1 MYEVEL
7 KFPLIDAQAVL
18 RALDLCGASES
29 RTVEQ
34 SDLYFNHPAR
44 DFAGS
49 DEALR
54 IRSVGQEHCVTYKG
68 PVVDKQTKTRREIE
82 VPLTGADAGAQ
93 FAEMFR
99 LLGFRPVREVRKR
112 RRLLELIWQD
122 RRVEVALD
130 QVADLGEFLEIET
143 LADESTRPA
152 AVDAILA
159 LAARLGLT
167 GPERKSYLALLL
179 EKERGKKP

>member
-7 KFPLIDAQAVL
+7 KFPLIDAEPVL
-18 RALDLCGASES
+18 RELDLCGGRES

-34 SDLYFNHPAR
+34 SDFYFNHPAR
-44 DFAGS
+44 DFANS

-54 IRSVGQEHCVTYKG
+54 IRSVGDEHWVTYKG

-82 VPLTGADAGAQ
+82 VPLAGADAGAQ

-99 LLGFRPVREVRKR
+99 LLGFRSVREVRKR
-112 RRLLELIWQD
+112 RRLLELVWRD
-122 RRVEVALD
+122 RRIEVALD

-143 LADESTRPA
+143 LADESSRSA
-152 AVDAILA
+152 AVDAIVSLA
-159 LAARLGLT
+159 RRLGLAE
-167 GPERKSYLALLL
+167 PERKSYLALLL
-179 EKERGKKP
+179 EKEREKKP